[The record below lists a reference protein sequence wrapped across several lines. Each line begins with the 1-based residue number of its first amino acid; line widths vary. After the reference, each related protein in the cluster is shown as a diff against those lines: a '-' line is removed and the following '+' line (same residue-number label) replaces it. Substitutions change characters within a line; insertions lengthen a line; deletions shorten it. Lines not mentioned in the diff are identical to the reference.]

1 MIVRPFAEQ
10 LLQGQK
16 TRTMTL
22 RYRPQV
28 LTSGTYPDKPEDL
41 PGTPSVS
48 TVSPAQ
54 SRPAHSS
61 WELHLEN
68 AHSSVVPSSVN
79 SYLRCPLFFPWFH
92 SPERPSPPNSH
103 HSRPPRR
110 PPSPPPPSPPSPR
123 LASVSRPVS
132 FPLPK
137 TKSQTWVSSRMSSSS

>member
-1 MIVRPFAEQ
+1 MNLALVIVRPFAEQ

-79 SYLRCPLFFPWFH
+79 SYLRCPLFFPG
-92 SPERPSPPNSH
+92 SIPPNVLH
-103 HSRPPRR
+103 LPIPITPDRLAVLPLLPRR
-110 PPSPPPPSPPSPR
+110 RLRRLASPPSPAPS
-123 LASVSRPVS
+123 LFHSPKPSRKHG
-132 FPLPK
+132 F
-137 TKSQTWVSSRMSSSS
+137 RRG